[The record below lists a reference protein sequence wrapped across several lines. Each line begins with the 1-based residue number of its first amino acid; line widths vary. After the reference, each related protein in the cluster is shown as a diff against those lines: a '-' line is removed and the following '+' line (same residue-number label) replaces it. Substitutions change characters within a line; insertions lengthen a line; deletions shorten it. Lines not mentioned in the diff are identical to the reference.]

1 MSDYANQFRPPA
13 RCDPMNFDTE
23 TLRIVLVVSNLLMAG
38 ALWITFFGRFRAGLG
53 QWTAALIVQGL
64 SWLLVAASEDVTT
77 LIWVALAN
85 AALGYAWSLQMSALL
100 EFHHKRTPQWL
111 LYGPAVA
118 AVAISVFYLNDPQAR
133 LVVTGLVLGI
143 AYLATGVV
151 LLRYVAAE
159 RRTRLLLAGSFFLM
173 AAGLLWRGFTAWFEP
188 EAIMPIYGTSPV
200 RGVSLLAFYAVTLA
214 SSFAFLLM
222 HKERA
227 DREAYELATTDS
239 LTGVYNRRTFEELA
253 EPQLSRARRARV
265 PVSLLMLDLDHFKR
279 VNDTHGHLAGD
290 HVLAAF
296 AGLVRTC
303 LRKEDLLA
311 RYGGEEFVVLLPGT
325 SESAAAALAERIR
338 EHVASA
344 TLRAAGR
351 EVRIT
356 VSVGLTSEA
365 GDKLPPLE
373 AMLAR
378 ADEALYAAKAKGRNR
393 VVSLAMPL
401 AMATA

>member
-1 MSDYANQFRPPA
+1 
-13 RCDPMNFDTE
+13 MNFDTE

-53 QWTAALIVQGL
+53 QWTASLIVQGL

-77 LIWVALAN
+77 LIWVALGN

-118 AVAISVFYLNDPQAR
+118 AVALSLFYLNDPQAR
-133 LVVTGLVLGI
+133 LVVTGLGLGI
-143 AYLATGVV
+143 AYLATSVV

-159 RRTRLLLAGSFFLM
+159 RRTRLLLTGSFFLM

-188 EAIMPIYGTSPV
+188 EAIMPIYGSSPV

-296 AGLVRTC
+296 AELVRTC

-325 SESAAAALAERIR
+325 SEFAAAALAERIR
-338 EHVASA
+338 ENVASA
-344 TLRAAGR
+344 TLRAAGQ

-365 GDKLPPLE
+365 GHKLPPLE

-393 VVSLAMPL
+393 VVSLTMPL